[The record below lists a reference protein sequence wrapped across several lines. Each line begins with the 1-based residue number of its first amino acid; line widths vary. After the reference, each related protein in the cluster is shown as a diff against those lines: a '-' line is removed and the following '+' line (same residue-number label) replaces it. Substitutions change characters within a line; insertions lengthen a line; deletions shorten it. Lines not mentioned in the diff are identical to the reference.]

1 MRLKSL
7 KPLYRPNKLAIV
19 EMALRSYNLRM
30 RKLFLPIFLVLIG
43 CFSDKQPREFEGIS
57 NEGILT
63 LSSYNSTLGS
73 NEFLSSEIKRS
84 EALRYFIKGRGAPH
98 AIKVQ
103 DHKMRPT
110 EMVLYY
116 PREKSFYT
124 AELDSTLIHYDWI
137 VRGPY
142 KMRAYDDDALA
153 RINLDLRSEPLL
165 VIDGETKRVRPKPP
179 PSLIAEKP
187 KVTPAVIAL
196 PTPKPTPAKPVVKKK
211 PVAKPKATTPKVV
224 ATPPPFKPLNFDQMA
239 ILMSQGFAERDTNG
253 DVIHTVTKEGE
264 TLVAIAGWYA
274 GDKKKAADLAKAS
287 NVSATEKLKVGDR
300 IRIPY
305 AIVKNTKQM
314 K

>member
-1 MRLKSL
+1 
-7 KPLYRPNKLAIV
+7 
-19 EMALRSYNLRM
+19 M
-30 RKLFLPIFLVLIG
+30 RKLILPLCLVLLG
-43 CFSDKQPREFEGIS
+43 CFSDKQPRQFEGIS
-57 NEGILT
+57 NQGILA
-63 LSSYNSTLGS
+63 LSSFNSTLGP
-73 NEFLSSEIKRS
+73 NEFFSAEMKRS
-84 EALRYFIKGRGAPH
+84 EALRYFVKGRGAPH

-142 KMRAYDDDALA
+142 KTRLFDEDALA
-153 RINLDLRSEPLL
+153 RTSLDLKSEPLL
-165 VIDGETKRVRPKPP
+165 VIDGQTKRVRPKPP
-179 PSLIAEKP
+179 PSFLPEKP
-187 KVTPAVIAL
+187 KVTPAVITL
-196 PTPKPTPAKPVVKKK
+196 PTPKPTPAKPAVKKRPVVK
-211 PVAKPKATTPKVV
+211 PQPTPAKVE
-224 ATPPPFKPLNFDQMA
+224 ATPAPFKPLNFDQMA

-264 TLVAIAGWYA
+264 TISALAGWYA
-274 GDKKKAADLAKAS
+274 GDKKKANEVAKAS
-287 NVSATEKLKVGDR
+287 NMSASEKLKVGDR
-300 IRIPY
+300 VRIPY